1 MIMKKIYLFMCIIL
15 ITSCGW
21 EKEVKVEFKQDKQIQ
36 QEKIKQETTSL
47 DVPEKNISKIQEAK
61 NLTIDENI
69 NHGSTLKIEP
79 NQEEI
84 EIQKTNNTFT
94 FSNWVV
100 ITQEI
105 PENFLENFSDIF
117 AYPVYSNSKVDWYAF
132 WVDEDFDF
140 KSIAQN
146 FITALE
152 SQSWKLEQTQLPEE
166 NFNAVRLHFTKQSD
180 TDSQDFSIHFSNQV
194 PKLFQE
200 KEILEGKFIEFQY
213 NRFDTSLIN

>member
-21 EKEVKVEFKQDKQIQ
+21 EKEVKVEFKQDNKIQ
-36 QEKIKQETTSL
+36 QEKIKQETKSL

-61 NLTIDENI
+61 NISQWEILN
-69 NHGSTLKIEP
+69 NGSTLQIKS
-79 NQEEI
+79 NQEKI
-84 EIQKTNNTFT
+84 EIQKTNNSFT

-100 ITQEI
+100 ITQKI

-117 AYPVYSNSKVDWYAF
+117 PYPVYSNSKVDWYGF

-146 FITALE
+146 FISTLE
-152 SQSWKLEQTQLPEE
+152 SQSWELEQTQLPEE
-166 NFNAVRLHFTKQSD
+166 NFNAVRLHFTKQ
-180 TDSQDFSIHFSNQV
+180 TDSNLQEFSIHFSNQV

-200 KEILEGKFIEFQY
+200 KEIFEWKFIEFQY